1 MQKQYKTNKS
11 KHHPVF
17 TGIHI
22 GTAALLALGMFGLS
36 EVTKF
41 EAHQAK
47 LSHAYES
54 DEAKEDSG
62 EGKKTLRMPINY
74 SDGLRPTTISGT

>member
-1 MQKQYKTNKS
+1 MQKQHKTHTI
-11 KHHPVF
+11 KHHPIY
-17 TGIHI
+17 TSIHI

-47 LSHAYES
+47 LNHSHES
-54 DEAKEDSG
+54 DEAKEDAG

-74 SDGLRPTTISGT
+74 SDGLRPTTISGA

>member
-1 MQKQYKTNKS
+1 MQKQHKT

-17 TGIHI
+17 TSVHI

-41 EAHQAK
+41 EAHEAK
-47 LSHAYES
+47 ISHSHES
-54 DEAKEDSG
+54 DQVKEDSG

-74 SDGLRPTTISGT
+74 SDGLRPTTISGA